1 MKLFIKLFVL
11 GGTGMLLAACTVGNG
26 IICGPQTPR
35 AYCDKEAY
43 EKLANPKAYGE
54 YWVKPGM
61 TKESWQQDWVACG
74 GFSSGQYGAY
84 VPPGSNDAIS
94 SALWEQKRKQLD
106 ACMRAK
112 GYEYHYTGS

>member
-11 GGTGMLLAACTVGNG
+11 GGTGMLLAACTIGNG
-26 IICGPQTPR
+26 RICGPQTPR

-43 EKLANPKAYGE
+43 EKLANPKTYGE

-74 GFSSGQYGAY
+74 GDSNGQYGVY
-84 VPPGSNDAIS
+84 TPPGSPTKVVLA
-94 SALWEQKRKQLD
+94 AQKQEAQRLGS
-106 ACMRAK
+106 CMQSK
-112 GYEYHYTGS
+112 GYTYRYEP